1 MKVWNDAKWWAAC
14 GVEMYRLPDRE
25 DELIVIADPIGGK
38 KYSISP
44 KEGELIDLWASEGL
58 TSDLIARLLI
68 GLTDKD
74 PILGSVITY
83 FDEFSKMGVS
93 VAEAREKLDKALKI
107 IEGSGLAEIG
117 KESPDPPRYN

>member
-58 TSDLIARLLI
+58 PSDLIARLLI

-83 FDEFSKMGVS
+83 FDEFAKSGIS
-93 VAEAREKLDKALKI
+93 AEEAKKRLTNALKI
-107 IEGSGLAEIG
+107 IEGSGL
-117 KESPDPPRYN
+117 S